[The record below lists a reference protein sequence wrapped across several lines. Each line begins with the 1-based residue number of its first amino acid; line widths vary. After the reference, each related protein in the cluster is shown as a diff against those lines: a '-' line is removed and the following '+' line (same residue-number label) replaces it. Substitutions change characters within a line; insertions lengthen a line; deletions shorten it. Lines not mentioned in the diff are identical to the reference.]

1 MTDAI
6 FTWMNGEETRHGHPW
21 MTDGKVGR
29 SKEEAFSW
37 ASESSRLLALVQIA
51 ETGFVS
57 EDLEE
62 DTPRLAV
69 TPERVPHNSVSSGEP
84 QLVYHPREL

>member
-1 MTDAI
+1 
-6 FTWMNGEETRHGHPW
+6 

-29 SKEEAFSW
+29 SKEEDFSW
-37 ASESSRLLALVQIA
+37 ASKSSRLLALVQIA

-69 TPERVPHNSVSSGEP
+69 TPERVPHNSISSGEP